1 MYNIIVCDDERDIV
15 SALEIYLTAE
25 GYHVLRAENGRE
37 ALARLGQ
44 YAGDFSLILLDIVM
58 PVMDGFEVLRELR
71 EQEHGETHLP
81 VMLLTARAEDADQ
94 VRGLEGG
101 ADDYVTKPFS
111 PIVLAARVRTLL
123 KREGRAGAPLEQLGK
138 LSVNE
143 LRREVMVENKPI
155 DLTPKEYELLIYFK
169 NNRAIALSRESILN
183 AVWGYDYFGDLRT
196 VDTHVKKLRA
206 KLGECGTMIETVRG
220 YGYRFEV

>member
-1 MYNIIVCDDERDIV
+1 MYRILIIEDDFDI
-15 SALEIYLTAE
+15 SELLQSWLTEAGYQTAEAEDGLKALEVFESGQFDLVLVDLMLPRLDGFGVCEWIRKRSNVPIVMLTALDGE
-25 GYHVLRAENGRE
+25 EEQLRGYDLR
-37 ALARLGQ
+37 
-44 YAGDFSLILLDIVM
+44 I
-58 PVMDGFEVLRELR
+58 
-71 EQEHGETHLP
+71 
-81 VMLLTARAEDADQ
+81 
-94 VRGLEGG
+94 
-101 ADDYVTKPFS
+101 DDYVTKPFS

>member
-1 MYNIIVCDDERDIV
+1 MYCILIVEDDFDI
-15 SALEIYLTAE
+15 SELLQSWLTEAGYQTAEAEDGLKALEVFESGQFDLVLLDLMLPRLDGFGVCEWIRKRSDVPIVMLTALDGE
-25 GYHVLRAENGRE
+25 EEQLRGYDLR
-37 ALARLGQ
+37 
-44 YAGDFSLILLDIVM
+44 I
-58 PVMDGFEVLRELR
+58 
-71 EQEHGETHLP
+71 
-81 VMLLTARAEDADQ
+81 
-94 VRGLEGG
+94 
-101 ADDYVTKPFS
+101 DDYVTKPFS